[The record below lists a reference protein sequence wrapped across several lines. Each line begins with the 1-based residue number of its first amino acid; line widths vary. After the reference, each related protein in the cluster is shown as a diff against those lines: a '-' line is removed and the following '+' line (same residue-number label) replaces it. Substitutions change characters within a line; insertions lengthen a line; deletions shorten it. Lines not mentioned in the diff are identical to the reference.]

1 MLQDDVMNIYVAPF
15 SAPNTETLHQ
25 ANGEVQQ
32 ENTYQYSVYCPQEKL
47 LQDTDDY
54 VLLDDNFDISH
65 EVAILDDIADDVCM
79 LQSCWM
85 TDNQ

>member
-1 MLQDDVMNIYVAPF
+1 MSWIFMLHHFLLQIQKLSTKQMAKY
-15 SAPNTETLHQ
+15 SMK
-25 ANGEVQQ
+25 
-32 ENTYQYSVYCPQEKL
+32 NTYQYSVYCPQEKL